1 MGGFCL
7 VAQPLAIALSAQFW
21 VLHDGVSVLDADGIV
36 EPPHGP
42 GAAPEVSELPVTV
55 QVDRVPDDVV
65 ADIGL
70 VDVGADDKGIV
81 SFGKPIYT
89 TDMDRAEQ
97 KLLPGKA
104 YEQVK
109 NLSNQ
114 L

>member
-1 MGGFCL
+1 MR
-7 VAQPLAIALSAQFW
+7 FW

-81 SFGKPIYT
+81 SFGKP
-89 TDMDRAEQ
+89 AG
-97 KLLPGKA
+97 KLLAQPVCFLRGNFSGF
-104 YEQVK
+104 E
-109 NLSNQ
+109 
-114 L
+114 